1 MIGKRYWVRSF
12 LTFCLV
18 TTLFIATTT
27 SGKNENQLTGTS
39 ELQSKVEALETKIS
53 KKGFV
58 SIPPT
63 ALGPDSQ
70 CRGCGTTW
78 VIPNDPVF
86 RGGGPFYVSVR
97 VPHGAIIT
105 NLTAYL
111 HDNLAGYGISVWLL
125 GFNLTLGRQLYYPM
139 AEVETI
145 GTPGDTMLYDD
156 TINDA
161 RIDNKNCIYSLKVYF
176 AAHSNELGFKGARIE
191 YEYEAIMK

>member
-1 MIGKRYWVRSF
+1 MIGKRYGGISF
-12 LTFCLV
+12 LAFCLV
-18 TTLFIATTT
+18 TTLFIATAT
-27 SGKNENQLTGTS
+27 SGKKENQLTAIS

-58 SIPPT
+58 FIPPT
-63 ALGPDSQ
+63 AFGPDSQ
-70 CRGCGTTW
+70 GQGYGTAR

-86 RGGGPFYVSVR
+86 RGGGPFYVNVR

-111 HDNLAGYGISVWLL
+111 HDNLAGYSISVWLL
-125 GFNLTLGRQLYYPM
+125 GFNFTLGQHLYYPM

-145 GTPGDTMLYDD
+145 GTPSNTMLYDD

-176 AAHSNELGFKGARIE
+176 AAHSNELGFKGAWIE
-191 YEYEAIMK
+191 YEYQAR